1 VGTPPDQRRDV
12 KLFGQLARGE
22 SEALAELYDRH
33 APALLRHAFAM
44 TREMAHAEDVVQ
56 ATFLKLATVGAP
68 LLGVRRPASYLHQI
82 LRAAW
87 IDLLRREARR
97 GEQQLVDDVID
108 TMATDPATTIDV
120 RDAVRRLS
128 VPQREV
134 LVLHLF
140 NGFSF
145 REIGDIVQ
153 VPTFTAAS
161 RYRLALDRLRQLLG
175 GT

>member
-1 VGTPPDQRRDV
+1 VGTPPDERRDV
-12 KLFGQLARGE
+12 ELFGQLARGE

-44 TREMAHAEDVVQ
+44 TREMAHSEDVVQ
-56 ATFLKLATVGAP
+56 ATFVKIATVGAP
-68 LLGVRRPASYLHQI
+68 LLGVRCPGNYLHRI
-82 LRAAW
+82 LRAAS

-97 GEQQLVDDVID
+97 REQTLVDDVID
-108 TMATDPATTIDV
+108 TLATDPATRIDV

-134 LVLHLF
+134 IMLHLF
-140 NGFSF
+140 SGFSF
-145 REIGDIVQ
+145 REIGDIVR

-161 RYRLALDRLRQLLG
+161 RYRLAIDRLRQLLG
-175 GT
+175 RM